1 MAREAAGGG
10 YVLARTAA
18 ATPQDH
24 PTESHESANS
34 ARQSVA
40 TEEVRGSRVYGND
53 TLKEA
58 TVTRNP
64 PDPDSGPLPMI
75 DTSVPH
81 SARVWNYWLGGKD
94 NYPID
99 RAVGEQVRD
108 VYPEIIDIARESRAF
123 LGRAVRFLAGE
134 AGIRGFLDIGTG
146 LPTADNTHEVAQQ
159 VAPDARIVYVDKDPL
174 VLMHARALLTSTPD
188 GRTAYVDADVHDPD
202 TILAAAARTL
212 DLTRPVALMMLG
224 ILGNVADTGEAH
236 SIVKRLVDAVPAG
249 SYLVVNDGTSR
260 TDKANAAAARE
271 ASRRREEAGDPYYA
285 RTPEQIAQFLDGLHL
300 VAPGVVSTSLW
311 RPAPGTTPTAI
322 GSYCGVART

>member
-1 MAREAAGGG
+1 MYWRE
-10 YVLARTAA
+10 RRP
-18 ATPQDH
+18 ATPH
-24 PTESHESANS
+24 GNPTESHESVNS
-34 ARQSVA
+34 VRHSVA
-40 TEEVRGSRVYGND
+40 TEEVWESRLYGND

-58 TVTRNP
+58 TVTTNA
-64 PDPDSGPLPMI
+64 PDPDSGPPPMI
-75 DTSVPH
+75 ETSVPH

-146 LPTADNTHEVAQQ
+146 LPTADNTHEVAQL

-174 VLMHARALLTSTPD
+174 VLMHARALLTSTPG

-224 ILGNVADTGEAH
+224 ILGNVADTDEAH

-260 TDKANAAAARE
+260 TDEAAAAARE

-285 RTPEQIAQFLDGLHL
+285 RTPEQIARFFDGLHL

-311 RPAPGTTPTAI
+311 RPAPDTTPTAV